1 MMRFLSVALALSLFL
16 APLTAEKTAQKH
28 VPDGEVIDQVRVR
41 LANDPDVGGVKID
54 VDAHDGAVTL
64 AGKVKTEKQRA
75 KAEKLAKKVK
85 GVSSVNNQLVVSP
98 D

>member
-1 MMRFLSVALALSLFL
+1 MMRFLSVVLALSLFL
-16 APLTAEKTAQKH
+16 APLEAQKSAQKH

-41 LANDPDVGGVKID
+41 LANDPDVGGIKFD

-64 AGKVKTEKQRA
+64 TGKVKTEKQRV
-75 KAEKLAKKVK
+75 KAEKIAKKVK

>member
-1 MMRFLSVALALSLFL
+1 MIRILSLALALSLVVL
-16 APLTAEKTAQKH
+16 PLTAQKH
-28 VPDGEVIDQVRVR
+28 IPDGEVIDQVRVK

-64 AGKVKTEKQRA
+64 TGKVKTEKQRL
-75 KAEKLAKKVK
+75 KAEKITKKVK
-85 GVSSVNNQLVVSP
+85 GVLSVNNQLVISP